1 MLKLQCHSKNSTN
14 CASPLMSF
22 PAERLFKYDSFVIS
36 SGSSSFL
43 INLEFMLDV
52 TFPGYTLVLKSHQ

>member
-1 MLKLQCHSKNSTN
+1 
-14 CASPLMSF
+14 MSF